1 MDVSAVL
8 FDMDGILVD
17 TSEAVAELW
26 IGLAVE
32 SGVVLGSA
40 GLAAH
45 VYGCAPEH
53 TVETV
58 FAPLSPQDKAR
69 VLERVREAEPD
80 LGCVPIPHAPA
91 LVRELAASGV
101 PLALVTGGSQAR
113 ADRSVR
119 ELDLTGCFATTVTWG
134 EAAQGKPA
142 PDCYLLAA
150 RRLGV
155 DSTACLVFEDT
166 AGGVRAAVA
175 AGATCVA
182 VNPLERAALLAHG
195 ASQSVHGFE
204 EVRFAGLPQPSL
216 FVGSQ
221 ETYRYAL
228 ATSPTSASASFS

>member
-26 IGLAVE
+26 TGLAVE

-40 GLAAH
+40 ELAAH

-58 FAPLSPQDKAR
+58 FASLGPQDRAD

-101 PLALVTGGSQAR
+101 PLALVTGGSRAR
-113 ADRSVR
+113 ADRSLR
-119 ELDLTGCFATTVTWG
+119 ELDLTGCFAATVTWG
-134 EAAQGKPA
+134 EAARGKPA

-155 DSTACLVFEDT
+155 DPTACLVFEDT

-175 AGATCVA
+175 AGATCVG

-195 ASQSVHGFE
+195 ASQSVHGFA
-204 EVRFAGLPQPSL
+204 EVRFTGLPRPSL
-216 FVGSQ
+216 FVGSRK
-221 ETYRYAL
+221 TYRYAL
-228 ATSPTSASASFS
+228 ASSPTSASASFS